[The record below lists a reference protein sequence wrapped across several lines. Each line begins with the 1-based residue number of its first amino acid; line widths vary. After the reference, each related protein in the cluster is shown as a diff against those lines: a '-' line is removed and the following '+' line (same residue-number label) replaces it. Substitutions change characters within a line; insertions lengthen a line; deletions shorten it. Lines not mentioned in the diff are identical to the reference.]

1 MYISIII
8 FFVIYNPLNVSHRI
22 TGRISN
28 ENEKFSSRQ
37 SNTQLKLT
45 LFKRLR
51 SLQIQISII
60 KSKSHLNAVP
70 VANTK
75 LVACLNNGLKAS
87 DNDLKTSIVI
97 FRHGLYHITKVVT

>member
-1 MYISIII
+1 MGAT
-8 FFVIYNPLNVSHRI
+8 LKMRSHRI
-22 TGRISN
+22 IGGILN

-45 LFKRLR
+45 LFKKLR

-70 VANTK
+70 VANAK
-75 LVACLNNGLKAS
+75 LVVCLNNGVKAS

-97 FRHGLYHITKVVT
+97 FHIGCTVSLKL